1 MKYFKPFLSFAL
13 IISWVVLLNTQ
24 FGMVPPIGKFLNP
37 FTGFWQNAEK
47 SKLQLSEK
55 ENLTGL
61 QKAVT
66 VHYDE
71 RRVPH
76 IFAENEHD
84 LYFMQGYTTAKDR
97 LWQMEFISY
106 VASGRICELVGDK
119 ALELDRTQRRMG
131 IPWAASRAIAEM
143 HTDPKM
149 KIALEAYA
157 AGVNTY
163 INSLNEKNL
172 PLEYKLLNYRPQ
184 QWEPYQS
191 ALLLKFMAK
200 MLASQEM
207 DFELTN
213 TLRLFGKE
221 TVDLLFPDFPE
232 GIDPIIPVGTP
243 FNFPKDTFKAE
254 EPLIP
259 DFLLA
264 ANEYSKEQHPFIGSN
279 NWAVHGSK
287 TKSGK
292 PILCNDPHLQLQLPS
307 IWYEM
312 QLTAPGVNT
321 YGVGLPGAPCV
332 VIGFNNHV
340 AWGVTNA
347 GMDVK
352 DWYAIQYKDASRN
365 EYLHDGKYLPTKKI
379 VEAIKIKGKET
390 YYDTVVYTHHGPVM
404 YDENFHNGNYS
415 KPMAMRWTAHDPS
428 NELRTFYELN
438 RAKNFDDYLNAIQ
451 HFECPAQNFV
461 FACVDG
467 DVAICESGKFPL
479 KYPEQGKY
487 LSDGTASRYEW
498 KGFIP
503 REHIPVSKNPER
515 GFVSSANQH
524 VTDSTYPHYYNSGY
538 GYEYYRN
545 RRINQRLAALSNIT
559 PDDMMKLQNDNF
571 NLHAKEILSFL
582 LTEIEA
588 NKLTQTESEAFQTL
602 MEWNHYNEADL
613 IAPTLF
619 SAFWDT
625 MYNLI
630 WDEFADGAEYF
641 DGEANTHFRKP
652 SYYSTVNFIINYP
665 EHELMDIKAT
675 PEKENLKTIV
685 NKAFKA
691 GIATV
696 NSSNEKWQEYKN
708 TMVGHWARID
718 AFDTPVKVG
727 GYKFA
732 VNAISKQ
739 HGPSWRMVVSLEQPV
754 KAWGNYPGGQS
765 GNPGSS
771 NFNEQ
776 VQSWAKGNYY
786 ELIFLQDAQEK
797 HSKIMHSTT
806 FVPQQ

>member
-1 MKYFKPFLSFAL
+1 MKYLKPAL
-13 IISWVVLLNTQ
+13 AFVLLTTWIILLNTN
-24 FGMVPPIGKFLNP
+24 FGMIPPVGKFLNP
-37 FTGFWQNAEK
+37 FNGFWQNAEAV
-47 SKLQLSEK
+47 SFQPSEK
-55 ENLTGL
+55 ENLKGL
-61 QKAVT
+61 QKPVT
-66 VHYDE
+66 VKYDD

-76 IFAENEHD
+76 IFAGNEHD
-84 LYFMQGYTTAKDR
+84 LYFMQGYVTAQDR

-106 VASGRICELVGDK
+106 VAAGRICELVGDK

-131 IPWAASRAIAEM
+131 IPWAAAKAIGEM
-143 HTDPKM
+143 HTDPDLKN
-149 KIALEAYA
+149 ALEAYA
-157 AGVNTY
+157 AGVNAY
-163 INSLNEKNL
+163 INSLNEKTL
-172 PLEYKLLNYRPQ
+172 PLEYKLLNYQPQ

-232 GIDPIIPVGTP
+232 GIDPVIPKGTA
-243 FNFPKDTFKAE
+243 FGFPKDTFKVE
-254 EPLIP
+254 QPLVP
-259 DFLLA
+259 GFLLS

-287 TKSGK
+287 TKTGK

-321 YGVGLPGAPCV
+321 YGVGLPGTPCV
-332 VIGFNNHV
+332 VIGFNNDV

-352 DWYAIQYKDASRN
+352 DWYAIKYKDASRN
-365 EYLHDGKYLPTKKI
+365 EYLFDGKYLPTKKI

-415 KPMAMRWTAHDPS
+415 QSMAMRWTAHDPS

-438 RAKNFDDYLNAIQ
+438 RAKNYNDYIEAIQ
-451 HFECPAQNFV
+451 HFECPSQNFV
-461 FACVDG
+461 FASKDG

-479 KYPEQGKY
+479 KYAEQGKFI
-487 LSDGTASRYEW
+487 SDGTESRYEW

-503 REHIPVSKNPER
+503 RVHIPVSKNPER

-545 RRINQRLAALSNIT
+545 RRINQRLAAMNNIT
-559 PDDMMKLQNDNF
+559 AEDMMQLQNDNF
-571 NLHAKEILSFL
+571 NLHAKEILPFL

-588 NKLTQTESEAFQTL
+588 GKLTPEESEAFQQL
-602 MEWNHYNEADL
+602 MEWNSYNEADL
-613 IAPTLF
+613 VAPALF

-625 MYNLI
+625 LYNII
-630 WDEFADGAEYF
+630 WDEFASGAEYF

-665 EHELMDIKAT
+665 AHDLMDIKAT
-675 PEKENLKTIV
+675 KEKEDLKAVV
-685 NKAFKA
+685 NKAFKEGVA
-691 GIATV
+691 SLNNKNINWAD
-696 NSSNEKWQEYKN
+696 YKN
-708 TMVGHWARID
+708 TTVGHWARID
-718 AFDTPVKVG
+718 AFDTPVNVG

-732 VNAISKQ
+732 INAISKQ
-739 HGPSWRMVVSLEQPV
+739 HGPSWRMVVSLEEPI
-754 KAWGNYPGGQS
+754 KAYGNYPGGQS
-765 GNPGSS
+765 GNPGSA
-771 NFNEQ
+771 NFNAQ
-776 VQSWAKGNYY
+776 VNPWAKGEYF
-786 ELIFLQDAQEK
+786 ELHFLKDASEANSNIK
-797 HSKIMHSTT
+797 HSQT

>member
-1 MKYFKPFLSFAL
+1 MNYLKPAL
-13 IISWVVLLNTQ
+13 AFVLLTTWIILLNTN
-24 FGMVPPIGKFLNP
+24 FGMIPPIGKFLNP
-37 FTGFWQNAEK
+37 FKGFWQNAEAV
-47 SKLQLSEK
+47 SFQPEEK
-55 ENLTGL
+55 TDLKGL

-66 VHYDE
+66 VKYDD

-76 IFAENEHD
+76 IFADNEHD
-84 LYFMQGYTTAKDR
+84 LYFMQGYVTAQDR

-106 VASGRICELVGDK
+106 VAAGRICELVGDK

-131 IPWAASRAIAEM
+131 IPWAAAKAIGEM
-143 HTDPKM
+143 HTDPKL
-149 KIALEAYA
+149 KVALEAYA
-157 AGVNTY
+157 AGVNAY
-163 INSLNEKNL
+163 INSLSEKTL
-172 PLEYKLLNYRPQ
+172 PLEYKLLNYQPQ

-232 GIDPIIPVGTP
+232 GIDPIIPTGTA
-243 FNFPKDTFKAE
+243 FDFPKDTFAVE
-254 EPLIP
+254 QPLVP
-259 DFLLA
+259 NFLLSS
-264 ANEYSKEQHPFIGSN
+264 NEYSKEQHPFIGSN

-287 TKSGK
+287 TKTGK

-312 QLTAPGVNT
+312 QLTSPGVNT
-321 YGVGLPGAPCV
+321 YGVGLPGTPCV
-332 VIGFNNHV
+332 VIGFNNNV

-352 DWYAIQYKDASRN
+352 DWYAIKFKDVSRN
-365 EYLHDGKYLPTKKI
+365 EYLYDGKYLPTKKTI
-379 VEAIKIKGKET
+379 EAIKIKGGET
-390 YYDTVVYTHHGPVM
+390 FHDTVVYTHHGTVM
-404 YDENFHNGNYS
+404 YDENFPNGNYS
-415 KPMAMRWTAHDPS
+415 QPMAMRWTAHDPS

-438 RAKNFDDYLNAIQ
+438 RAKNYNDYIEAIQ
-451 HFECPAQNFV
+451 HFECPSQNFV
-461 FACVDG
+461 FASKDG

-479 KYPEQGKY
+479 KYKEQGKF

-503 REHIPVSKNPER
+503 REHIPISKNPER

-545 RRINQRLAALSNIT
+545 RRINQRLAAMSNIT
-559 PDDMMKLQNDNF
+559 AEDMMKLQNDNF
-571 NLHAKEILSFL
+571 NLHAKEILPFL

-588 NKLTQTESEAFQTL
+588 SKLTPEESEAFQQL
-602 MEWNHYNEADL
+602 MEWNSYNEADL
-613 IAPTLF
+613 VEPTLF

-625 MYNLI
+625 LYNTI
-630 WDEFADGAEYF
+630 WDEFANGAEYF
-641 DGEANTHFRKP
+641 DGEANTQFRKP
-652 SYYSTVNFIINYP
+652 SYYSTVNFIINHP
-665 EHELMDIKAT
+665 NHDLMDIKAT
-675 PEKENLKTIV
+675 KEKENLKAVV
-685 NKAFKA
+685 NKAFKEGLA
-691 GIATV
+691 SLNDKNINWTD
-696 NSSNEKWQEYKN
+696 YKN
-708 TMVGHWARID
+708 TTVGHWARID
-718 AFDTPVKVG
+718 AFDTPVNVG

-739 HGPSWRMVVSLEQPV
+739 HGPSWRMVVSLEEPI
-754 KAWGNYPGGQS
+754 KAYGNYPGGQS
-765 GNPGSS
+765 GNPGSK

-776 VQSWAKGNYY
+776 TNTWAQGEYF
-786 ELIFLQDAQEK
+786 ELHFLKDAAQENKNIK
-797 HSKIMHSTT
+797 HSQT
-806 FVPQQ
+806 FVPKN